1 MMTLRIVTT
10 TILIFSYYF
19 IIGLQLA
26 VVPGLVH
33 WRLGFSPVIAGLA
46 ISAQYAAT
54 QLSRPAAGRM
64 GDKEGGKFA
73 AGCGLLTYAASGVL
87 LFLSARLE
95 SFSG

>member
-10 TILIFSYYF
+10 AILIFSCYF

-54 QLSRPAAGRM
+54 LLSRPAAIRM
-64 GDKEGGKFA
+64 GSPNCRIERKI
-73 AGCGLLTYAASGVL
+73 S
-87 LFLSARLE
+87 
-95 SFSG
+95 